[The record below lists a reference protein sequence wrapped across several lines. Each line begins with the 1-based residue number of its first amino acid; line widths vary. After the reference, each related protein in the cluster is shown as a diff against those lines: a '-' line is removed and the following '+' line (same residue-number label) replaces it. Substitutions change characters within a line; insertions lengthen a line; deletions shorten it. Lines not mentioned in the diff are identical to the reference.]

1 MHFFLVSYI
10 VQFSFLGQFQGSV
23 SLLRSGNASAS
34 YTKHH
39 WTMCYRKIWN
49 PQGKNLKNWCWWL
62 CMCDVNS
69 RQNKEFLFCSDNQI
83 SLKNVFVLFSR
94 NLFFFFMRW
103 SEFFFL
109 REVSKRTWIV
119 LLLMLVCIEWDIYS
133 SNNYINTLCQIYI
146 KWLYYWCLNYG
157 KVVTCLRMLFER
169 KKGICLQVW

>member
-1 MHFFLVSYI
+1 MSETQPCSIISGTVPCINLWSWVLMHFFLVGYI

-49 PQGKNLKNWCWWL
+49 PQGKIFKNWCWWL
-62 CMCDVNS
+62 CMCGVNR

-103 SEFFFL
+103 SDFFFKWGFQKDL
-109 REVSKRTWIV
+109 N
-119 LLLMLVCIEWDIYS
+119 CITA
-133 SNNYINTLCQIYI
+133 NAGV
-146 KWLYYWCLNYG
+146 YW
-157 KVVTCLRMLFER
+157 VRH
-169 KKGICLQVW
+169 LQQQ